1 MCCYE
6 VTDVDAAVV
15 AVRAAGGTADAPRDE
30 PHGRTADCVDDQGI
44 PFALHTGYYPPLPES
59 PLAYAELRVPDA
71 TRARA
76 FYGTVL
82 SWGFEPGGAPGY
94 WHPRRPDGD
103 FPAPMFGLVGGAA
116 EARVVPT
123 FRVPDVAAA
132 LAAVRAAGGEAA
144 DRTRR
149 SLRRRI
155 LPGRPGRPLPPPPQA
170 SRHIHRPAG
179 GGGSVPR
186 VIDDGAEVLARVDRA
201 GLVEVVHAGH
211 AVALGADGS
220 PRVRAG
226 NPDRP
231 FLPRSS
237 LKPLQA
243 VAMLRAG
250 LEIDGRRSPWPARA
264 TKARQATST
273 ASTRSSRRPG
283 SPRPTCRPPPCS
295 RTNPT
300 PRSTG
305 AAKDAAPSRSPT
317 CAPASTPRCSPPASP
332 RAGTR
337 PPTATRR
344 TRCRSGCG
352 RRSPS

>member
-1 MCCYE
+1 M
-6 VTDVDAAVV
+6 
-15 AVRAAGGTADAPRDE
+15 
-30 PHGRTADCVDDQGI
+30 I
-44 PFALHTGYYPPLPES
+44 
-59 PLAYAELRVPDA
+59 
-71 TRARA
+71 
-76 FYGTVL
+76 
-82 SWGFEPGGAPGY
+82 
-94 WHPRRPDGD
+94 
-103 FPAPMFGLVGGAA
+103 
-116 EARVVPT
+116 
-123 FRVPDVAAA
+123 
-132 LAAVRAAGGEAA
+132 
-144 DRTRR
+144 
-149 SLRRRI
+149 
-155 LPGRPGRPLPPPPQA
+155 
-170 SRHIHRPAG
+170 
-179 GGGSVPR
+179 VPR

-201 GLVEVVHAGH
+201 GVVEAVHAGH

-250 LEIDGRRSPWPARA
+250 LEIDGRALALACASHEGEAGHVDGVDEILAQAGLTPADLQ
-264 TKARQATST
+264 T
-273 ASTRSSRRPG
+273 
-283 SPRPTCRPPPCS
+283 PPCS

-317 CAPASTPRCSPPASP
+317 CAPASTPRCSPPVSP
-332 RAGTR
+332 RAG
-337 PPTATRR
+337 PGHLATRH